1 MKKIYFFLAS
11 VLMAFC
17 ANAAATQLYLIGD
30 PVEGGWSYQ
39 KGIEMTST
47 GEAGVFT
54 LSVSF
59 DGTKWFGFTE
69 NIGTSWD
76 ATNGARYGATS
87 KDATPVEGENAMLF
101 PSENAWKLPAGEY
114 TFTVNTNTKKFI
126 LGGAIDD
133 KMGDLYL
140 RGMLNDWLNEG
151 LDATYKFSTADEKI
165 YTLNVA
171 ALGAGEVFKIGT
183 ADWGY
188 SFSSGDI
195 AMTVGTPYSYE
206 GMNEDMAMA
215 DNVANVTI
223 TLNLNDKTITVSGQA
238 SVTSPAS
245 LYLIG
250 DVKDN
255 HWIPSTPVEMTKN
268 GNVFTLTKVEIET
281 AFDNEYGFFSFCTAK
296 GADAEDWAVGDRY
309 GASVLDEEI
318 SVGVPAAF
326 VRGENAWK
334 VRPAVYNVTVDFD
347 TKQVTLTKGSSA
359 IETVAAADVEEAAVY
374 FNLQGVRV
382 LTPEAGALY
391 IVKRGDKVSKE
402 IVR

>member
-17 ANAAATQLYLIGD
+17 ANAAANQLYLIGD
-30 PVEGGWSYQ
+30 PVEGGWSFS

-76 ATNGARYGATS
+76 ATNGARYGAVS
-87 KDATPVEGENAMLF
+87 KDATPVEGENSMLF
-101 PSENAWKLPAGEY
+101 PSENAWKLPAGDY

-140 RGMLNDWLNEG
+140 RGVLNGWLNDG
-151 LDATYKFSTADEKI
+151 LDDTYKFSTTDEKV

-171 ALGAGEVFKIGT
+171 SIEAGEAFKIGT

-188 SFSSGDI
+188 GFSSGEM
-195 AMTVGTPYSYE
+195 AMAVDTPYSYE
-206 GMNEDMAMA
+206 GVDTDMAMA
-215 DNVANVTI
+215 DNVSNVTI
-223 TLNLNDKTITVSGQA
+223 TLNLDDKTITVSGQA
-238 SVTSPAS
+238 SVSSPAA

-255 HWIPSTPVEMTKN
+255 HWDPSAGVEMTKN
-268 GNVFTLTKVEIET
+268 GNVFTLKNVEIET
-281 AFDNEYGFFSFCTAK
+281 AFANDYGFFSFCTAK
-296 GADAEDWAVGDRY
+296 GADAEDWTVGDRY
-309 GASVLDEEI
+309 GASVENEEI
-318 SVGVPAAF
+318 SVDTPAAF
-326 VRGENAWK
+326 ARGTNSWK
-334 VRPAVYNVTVDFD
+334 VLPGTYNVEVNFD
-347 TKQVTLTKGSSA
+347 SKQVVLTKGTSA
-359 IETVAAADVEEAAVY
+359 IETIAADVEEGAVY

-382 LTPEAGALY
+382 LAPEAGTLC
-391 IVKRGDKVSKE
+391 IVKRGEKVSKE